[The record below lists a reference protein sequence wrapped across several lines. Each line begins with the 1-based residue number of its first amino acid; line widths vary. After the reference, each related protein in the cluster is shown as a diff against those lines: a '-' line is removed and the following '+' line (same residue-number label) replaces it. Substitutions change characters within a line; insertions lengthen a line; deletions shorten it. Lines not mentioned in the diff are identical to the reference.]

1 MNKQCIQRFMAYES
15 FIELESKATLNQLV
29 KWTASNKFMTLKYLD
44 EIIKLKLIRKV
55 GHYYKLNKDEIE
67 NWYIR

>member
-55 GHYYKLNKDEIE
+55 GSYYKLNKQEIE
-67 NWYIR
+67 NWYIN

>member
-15 FIELESKATLNQLV
+15 FIELESKATLNQLIN
-29 KWTASNKFMTLKYLD
+29 WTASNKFLTLKYLD
-44 EIIKLKLIRKV
+44 EIIKLKLIKKV
-55 GHYYKLNKDEIE
+55 GHYYKLNKQEIE